1 MSEIIVLKAV
11 YDNSDFYTDYYCPS
25 QCLNEWFICEME
37 GKRRTEGKLWKAL
50 KLLPEWLKRLT
61 WEYYKGEKFVGARFF
76 YPTLSA
82 KEDLGLKVKNDW
94 GYTVRVRLH
103 ITFSSRYWFEANHG
117 INAKI
122 PQSLE
127 EFKQFIEDWI
137 RRREEKRRQTKEK
150 VAEAMIKT
158 IESSHAIIDG
168 RGFIS

>member
-1 MSEIIVLKAV
+1 L
-11 YDNSDFYTDYYCPS
+11 
-25 QCLNEWFICEME
+25 
-37 GKRRTEGKLWKAL
+37 
-50 KLLPEWLKRLT
+50 
-61 WEYYKGEKFVGARFF
+61 
-76 YPTLSA
+76 
-82 KEDLGLKVKNDW
+82 
-94 GYTVRVRLH
+94 GYTVGVRLH

-150 VAEAMIKT
+150 MAQAMIKT

-168 RGFIS
+168 RGFRVLTPEEKTRMIQDIKRKYSS